1 MLRTRFTF
9 AVAVAVAA
17 VTLAITAVAFMVVR
31 ADLQNQLRQELTNQA
46 ATVHRE
52 ARRYD
57 GHIPAGWVPPH
68 SDQFGSSS
76 PYTQVVTAQGA
87 VWAPVGDLGLL
98 TTHTPAYQVAAGQRG
113 SYYSE
118 ATLDGVHA
126 MVLTTPLAPG
136 LALQLAV
143 PLNTV
148 DTEVASVGATLALL
162 SAIGVGLAALA
173 GWAVAR
179 GGLAPVGRLAAVAEQ
194 VTATGDPAARVE
206 VERADELGRLAT
218 SFNTMLAA
226 LQRSQAAQRQLVS
239 DASHE
244 LRTPLTSLR
253 INVELLAEDPGLS
266 PAERQQVLDRVVA
279 QVAELGQ
286 LVGSVT
292 ELARGEPV
300 PSARG
305 NVDLDEVVAA
315 ALAVARRDWPQT
327 FFAADLQPCVVV
339 GSAHRLQTAVRNL
352 LDNAAKFGPPG
363 GTVQVSLRDGELTVC
378 DHGPGIAPE
387 DLSYVFD
394 RFYRARSARG
404 VPGSGLGLSIV
415 RQVAESHRGTV
426 QAESPADGG
435 TLLRLRLPTRP
446 ARFPDP
452 ALASNAALASDP
464 ALASAPALARSARLP
479 RRRRRGDTGS
489 ADGDVRGT
497 AFGRPGSHAV
507 RSQDLRHLR
516 GDPRVAGRRG
526 VQAVGRA
533 RVRPSRGQRIHD
545 DHLRIRGL
553 PGRHDRAVRRGGGPA
568 FVSGKDGEQRD
579 LGPRRLS
586 ADQRHRLRYPPLL
599 KPRRYTDVV
608 VPGLHD
614 DQRRGEGTKVDP
626 RDLGGDRPH
635 PADAG
640 PYVAR
645 AGIAEHHGV
654 PVQPAGQQD
663 GP

>member
-9 AVAVAVAA
+9 AVAGAVAA
-17 VTLAITAVAFMVVR
+17 VTLAITAVAFIVVR
-31 ADLQNQLRQELTNQA
+31 ADLQNQLRQELANQA

-57 GHIPAGWVPPH
+57 GNIPAGWIPPH
-68 SDQFGSSS
+68 SDRFGSSS

-87 VWAPVGDLGLL
+87 VWAPAGDLGLL
-98 TTHTPAYQVAAGQRG
+98 ATDTAADQVAAGQRG
-113 SYYSE
+113 SYYSD
-118 ATLDGVHA
+118 ATLGGVHA
-126 MVLTTPLAPG
+126 LVLTTPLAPG
-136 LALQLAV
+136 LAMQLAV

-194 VTATGDPAARVE
+194 VTATGDPAGRVE

-218 SFNTMLAA
+218 SFNTMLGA
-226 LQRSQAAQRQLVS
+226 LQRSLAAQRQLVS

-253 INVELLAEDPGLS
+253 INVELLADDPGLS

-279 QVAELGQ
+279 QVTELGQ

-292 ELARGEPV
+292 ELARGESV
-300 PSARG
+300 PSA
-305 NVDLDEVVAA
+305 NEKVDLDEVVAA
-315 ALAVARRDWPQT
+315 ALAAARRDWPRT
-327 FFAADLQPCVVV
+327 FFTADLQPCGVV
-339 GSAHRLQTAVRNL
+339 GSDHRLQIAVRNL

-363 GTVQVSLRDGELTVC
+363 GTVQVRLRDGELTVC
-378 DHGPGIAPE
+378 DHGPGIAPA
-387 DLSYVFD
+387 DLPHVFD

-404 VPGSGLGLSIV
+404 VPGSGLGLAIV
-415 RQVAESHRGTV
+415 RQVAESHGGTV
-426 QAESPADGG
+426 QAESLADGG
-435 TLLRLRLPTRP
+435 TLMRLSLPARP
-446 ARFPDP
+446 ARFGD
-452 ALASNAALASDP
+452 AALA
-464 ALASAPALARSARLP
+464 ASARLP
-479 RRRRRGDTGS
+479 RRRRHEGTGIADGGARGS
-489 ADGDVRGT
+489 AS
-497 AFGRPGSHAV
+497 GRPGSHAV
-507 RSQDLRHLR
+507 RSQDLRHLG

-533 RVRPSRGQRIHD
+533 RKRPSPGQRIHD
-545 DHLRIRGL
+545 DHLWVRGL
-553 PGRHDRAVRRGGGPA
+553 PGRHDRTVRPSGGGQA
-568 FVSGKDGEQRD
+568 FVPGKDGEQRD

-586 ADQRHRLRYPPLL
+586 MDQRHRLRYPPLL

-608 VPGLHD
+608 VASLHD
-614 DQRRGEGTKVDP
+614 DQRRGEGRKVNP
-626 RDLGGDRPH
+626 RDLVGDRPQ

-640 PYVAR
+640 PHVAR

-654 PVQPAGQQD
+654 PVQPAGQQE

>member
-9 AVAVAVAA
+9 AVAGAVAA

-31 ADLQNQLRQELTNQA
+31 ADLQDQLRQELTNQA

-52 ARRYD
+52 ARHYD

-68 SDQFGSSS
+68 SDRFGSSS

-87 VWAPVGDLGLL
+87 VWAPAGDLGFL
-98 TTHTPAYQVAAGQRG
+98 TTHTAADQVAAGQRG

-179 GGLAPVGRLAAVAEQ
+179 GGLAPLGRLAAVAEQ

-206 VERADELGRLAT
+206 VKRADELGRLAT
-218 SFNTMLAA
+218 SFNTMLSA
-226 LQRSQAAQRQLVS
+226 LQRSLAAQRQLVS

-266 PAERQQVLDRVVA
+266 AAERQQVLDRVVA
-279 QVAELGQ
+279 QVTELGQ

-292 ELARGEPV
+292 ELARGESV
-300 PSARG
+300 PGAHE
-305 NVDLDEVVAA
+305 NVGLDEVVGA
-315 ALAVARRDWPQT
+315 ALAVARRDWPRT
-327 FFAADLQPCVVV
+327 FFAADLQPCAVV
-339 GSAHRLQTAVRNL
+339 GSAHRLQIAVRNL

-363 GTVQVSLRDGELTVC
+363 GTVEVGLRDGELTVC

-387 DLSYVFD
+387 DLLHVFD

-415 RQVAESHRGTV
+415 RQVAESHGGTV
-426 QAESPADGG
+426 QAESRTDGG
-435 TLLRLRLPTRP
+435 TLMRLRLSAGP

-452 ALASNAALASDP
+452 ALASDP
-464 ALASAPALARSARLP
+464 VLARSARLS
-479 RRRRRGDTGS
+479 RRRRRGNAGI
-489 ADGDVRGT
+489 ADGAARG
-497 AFGRPGSHAV
+497 ASSGRPGSHAV
-507 RSQDLRHLR
+507 RPQDPRHLR

-526 VQAVGRA
+526 MEAVGRT
-533 RVRPSRGQRIHD
+533 RKRPPPGQRIHD
-545 DHLRIRGL
+545 DHLAVRGP
-553 PGRHDRAVRRGGGPA
+553 PGRHDGMIRPGGGGQV

-579 LGPRRLS
+579 LGPGRLS
-586 ADQRHRLRYPPLL
+586 TDQRHRLRYPPLL
-599 KPRRYTDVV
+599 KPRRYTNVV
-608 VPGLHD
+608 VTGLHD
-614 DQRRGEGTKVDP
+614 DQRRGEGTKAEP
-626 RDLGGDRPH
+626 RDLGGDGPQ

-640 PYVAR
+640 PHVAR
-645 AGIAEHHGV
+645 PGIAKHHGV

>member
-9 AVAVAVAA
+9 AVAGAVAA

-57 GHIPAGWVPPH
+57 GNIPTGWVPPH
-68 SDQFGSSS
+68 SDRFGSSS
-76 PYTQVVTAQGA
+76 PYTQVVTPQGA
-87 VWAPVGDLGLL
+87 VWAPAGDLGLL
-98 TTHTPAYQVAAGQRG
+98 AAGTADQVAAGRRG
-113 SYYSE
+113 SYYTA
-118 ATLDGVHA
+118 ATLDGVRA
-126 MVLTTPLAPG
+126 MVFTTPLAPG
-136 LALQLAV
+136 LAVQLAV

-194 VTATGDPAARVE
+194 VTATGDPAGRVE
-206 VERADELGRLAT
+206 VKRADELGRLAT
-218 SFNTMLAA
+218 SFNRMLSA

-253 INVELLAEDPGLS
+253 INVELLADDPGLS
-266 PAERQQVLDRVVA
+266 AAERQQVLDRVVA

-292 ELARGEPV
+292 ELARGESV
-300 PSARG
+300 PSAHE

-315 ALAVARRDWPQT
+315 ALAAGRRDWPRT
-327 FFAADLQPCVVV
+327 GFAADLQPCVVV
-339 GSAHRLQTAVRNL
+339 GSSQRLQIAVRNL

-363 GTVQVSLRDGELTVC
+363 GTVEVSLRNGELTVS
-378 DHGPGIAPE
+378 DHGPGIAPD
-387 DLSYVFD
+387 DLPHVFD

-415 RQVAESHRGTV
+415 RQVAESHGGTV
-426 QAESPADGG
+426 QAESRAGGG
-435 TLLRLRLPTRP
+435 TLMRLRLP
-446 ARFPDP
+446 ARFVRTP
-452 ALASNAALASDP
+452 AG
-464 ALASAPALARSARLP
+464 ALARSARLP
-479 RRRRRGDTGS
+479 RRRRRREAGI
-489 ADGDVRGT
+489 ADGGARDAGS
-497 AFGRPGSHAV
+497 GRRGSHAV
-507 RSQDLRHLR
+507 RPQDRRHLR
-516 GDPRVAGRRG
+516 GDPRVTGRRR

-533 RVRPSRGQRIHD
+533 RVRPSPGQGIHD
-545 DHLRIRGL
+545 DHLGVRGL
-553 PGRHDRAVRRGGGPA
+553 PGRDDRAVRPYGGGPA

-579 LGPRRLS
+579 LGPRRLR
-586 ADQRHRLRYPPLL
+586 ADHRDRLRYPLLL
-599 KPRRYTDVV
+599 KPRGYADVV
-608 VPGLHD
+608 VAGLHD
-614 DQRRGEGTKVDP
+614 DQRRGEGRKVDP
-626 RDLGGDRPH
+626 RDLLGDRPL
-635 PADAG
+635 PADAR
-640 PYVAR
+640 PHVAR
-645 AGIAEHHGV
+645 AGIAGYHGV